1 MEYSCFGMHIF
12 FLVCNWAIIAMK
24 HRCAKFTNSGF
35 NKAAVCIFNMLDRT
49 SFNLN
54 FKCQCYNKRI
64 AGDSY
69 HWSDLVYLKPLTML
83 TRARNH
89 FSRLHLHSAVCSLFV
104 LFFFFLHFF
113 PTTSHTSQLYIKECI
128 FSVTPLCSWQVATA
142 WEDSLSRRAAGAH
155 VWLGCQWITLYGER
169 KLKMQ
174 GCNLLE
180 SGTDLKALFFLLLA
194 ALLEVFQIC
203 HSWVWTELRCTGNSE
218 PGKAAS
224 SLYLTP
230 PPSPHYFL
238 AKTGPC

>member
-1 MEYSCFGMHIF
+1 MEYSCFGMHI

-49 SFNLN
+49 LFNLN

-83 TRARNH
+83 TRVRNH
-89 FSRLHLHSAVCSLFV
+89 FSRLDLHSAVCLLFV
-104 LFFFFLHFF
+104 LFFSLHFF

-180 SGTDLKALFFLLLA
+180 SGTDLKALFFFLFFSPSCRFAWSFPNMPQLSVNWA
-194 ALLEVFQIC
+194 
-203 HSWVWTELRCTGNSE
+203 
-218 PGKAAS
+218 
-224 SLYLTP
+224 SLYRQ
-230 PPSPHYFL
+230 
-238 AKTGPC
+238 